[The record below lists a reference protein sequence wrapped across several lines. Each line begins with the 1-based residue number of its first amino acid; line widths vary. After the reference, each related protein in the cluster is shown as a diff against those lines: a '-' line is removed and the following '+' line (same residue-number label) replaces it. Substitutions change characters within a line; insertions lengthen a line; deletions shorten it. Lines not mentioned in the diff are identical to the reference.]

1 MKASLAPRRIIV
13 YKDVNSRCVF
23 TEQRLSNLNE
33 VLSVKQIQSAKNL
46 FHPISSNPTEEK
58 PRSQQRYSSLI
69 VKVNSQKRDVSIQ
82 PSLNV
87 SVDTTKPETQQRQ
100 RRVIKCL
107 KTDSQEEAA
116 PKTEKKLRPVF
127 RIKKRPDENNDY
139 QLFLRTPSRNQ
150 ALI

>member
-1 MKASLAPRRIIV
+1 MKASQAPRRIIV

-46 FHPISSNPTEEK
+46 FIPISCNPTEEK

-82 PSLNV
+82 PSLNI
-87 SVDTTKPETQQRQ
+87 SVDTTKPETQQRQRQ

-116 PKTEKKLRPVF
+116 PKTEKKRRPVF
-127 RIKKRPDENNDY
+127 RIKKQPDENNDY
-139 QLFLRTPSRNQ
+139 QLFLRTPSRNHY
-150 ALI
+150 